1 MTTVNNS
8 PGKPGSPTSMLI
20 EIASSP
26 ESSPTNKSIPS
37 PVKFADLN
45 LRKQR
50 QSTTTTTTND
60 TIQSTTTSFSANST
74 TTTSSKSAAALLR
87 RRKKK
92 KNCTQDDDYEL
103 KRYVTDPNKIGNIGG
118 KLRMLNDRYVKNVE
132 FFFFW
137 VNRRGADRQTLFH
150 CIFSWKFRLPRCTI
164 FISCSS
170 LLTCSF
176 SSLIFF

>member
-1 MTTVNNS
+1 MTTVNDS
-8 PGKPGSPTSMLI
+8 PGKPGSPTSTFL

-26 ESSPTNKSIPS
+26 ESSPTNKSTTIPS

-74 TTTSSKSAAALLR
+74 TTTSSKSAAALPR

-92 KNCTQDDDYEL
+92 KNCTHDDDYEL

-118 KLRMLNDRYVKNVE
+118 KLRMLNDRYV
-132 FFFFW
+132 
-137 VNRRGADRQTLFH
+137 
-150 CIFSWKFRLPRCTI
+150 
-164 FISCSS
+164 
-170 LLTCSF
+170 
-176 SSLIFF
+176 